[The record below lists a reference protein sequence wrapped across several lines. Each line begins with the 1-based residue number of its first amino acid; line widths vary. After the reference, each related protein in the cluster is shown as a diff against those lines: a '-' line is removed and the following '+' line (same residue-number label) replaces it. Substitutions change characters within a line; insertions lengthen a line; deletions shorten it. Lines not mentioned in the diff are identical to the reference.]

1 MAVYRDA
8 TSRSRGESARSKDE
22 SCLHALQAR
31 LVAKGYEQQYE
42 IDFWDETHQLDV
54 ATAFLN
60 ADSDAAAYIPDGIEL
75 RRILYLVSKSLTRIW
90 TIEKLSY
97 DYESYEIALSN
108 PYERWQAQG
117 ARIPSV

>member
-60 ADSDAAAYIPDGIEL
+60 ADPDAAAYIPDGIEL
-75 RRILYLVSKSLTRIW
+75 RRILYLVSKSLTQ
-90 TIEKLSY
+90 EFG
-97 DYESYEIALSN
+97 
-108 PYERWQAQG
+108 Q
-117 ARIPSV
+117 